1 MRVDRKLVGAF
12 VLVLLVICLLL
23 TADRVLAPPSTV
35 AVIAMTFVPWALP
48 GYGLALLLALGL
60 RRRKAEQ
67 PAARGRRDPKP
78 VGRRSRLWSTVAVIA
93 FLGAALHAGW
103 LAPAYVGT
111 HPSQEPSLTVLQLN
125 TRFGEAAPAEVVQLA
140 RSRSADVVVLE
151 ELDPAAA
158 SRLRGAG
165 LGKVLP
171 HWVGDA
177 HQGTMIYSRWPLR
190 HARQLPVSKGA
201 VLVQVAAPRPF
212 WVIGLHTTQPAV
224 STTTTWAHDLRE
236 ARIVA
241 RRQSGPGLV
250 VGDLNAT
257 LDHAPVRLL
266 LQSGLRDA
274 AEAGDAGWQ
283 PTWPSSGGGRPLG
296 VPMPFSLFALD
307 HVLVTRH
314 IGVVATRTLTVDGTD
329 HKALVASLVR

>member
-1 MRVDRKLVGAF
+1 
-12 VLVLLVICLLL
+12 
-23 TADRVLAPPSTV
+23 
-35 AVIAMTFVPWALP
+35 
-48 GYGLALLLALGL
+48 
-60 RRRKAEQ
+60 
-67 PAARGRRDPKP
+67 
-78 VGRRSRLWSTVAVIA
+78 LWSTSAVIA

-125 TRFGEAAPAEVVQLA
+125 TRFGEAAPAEVVRLA

-151 ELDPAAA
+151 ELDAAA
-158 SRLRGAG
+158 VSRLAAAG

-171 HWVGDA
+171 HRVGDA
-177 HQGTMIYSRWPLR
+177 NRGTMIFSRWPLR

-224 STTTTWAHDLRE
+224 SSSTWAQDLHE
-236 ARIVA
+236 ARVVA
-241 RRQSGPGLV
+241 GRQSGPGLV
-250 VGDLNAT
+250 VGDFNAT
-257 LDHAPVRLL
+257 LDHGPVRLL
-266 LQSGLRDA
+266 LQSGLHDA

-314 IGVVATRTLTVDGTD
+314 IGVVTTRALTVDGTD
-329 HKALVASLVR
+329 HKALVASLLH